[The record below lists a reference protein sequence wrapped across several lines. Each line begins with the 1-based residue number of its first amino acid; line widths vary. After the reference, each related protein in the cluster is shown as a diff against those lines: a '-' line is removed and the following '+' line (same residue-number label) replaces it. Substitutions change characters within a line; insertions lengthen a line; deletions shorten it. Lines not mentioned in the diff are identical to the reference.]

1 MEAIGIPWFMAV
13 RHLGPPL
20 LLLAVGGALLVWRRP
35 ARPGLVWAALGT
47 NLGAAALPY
56 LWIGLQLLTDQAERT
71 VYGLVLTL
79 VQPGVATVA
88 WLLLLAA
95 ALTQGADGSGRGGE
109 GATGG
114 SGKAERTHEN
124 IG

>member
-1 MEAIGIPWFMAV
+1 MEAIGVPWFMAV

-20 LLLAVGGALLVWRRP
+20 LLLAVGGALLVRRRP
-35 ARPGLVWAALGT
+35 ARPGLVWAALVT

-71 VYGLVLTL
+71 VYGLVMTL

-95 ALTQGADGSGRGGE
+95 VVARGPSGGGRDVPVGRKTE
-109 GATGG
+109 GLP
-114 SGKAERTHEN
+114 EN